1 MHSEEEEKG
10 ELDERRSSTALSSLK
25 LGGTYEE
32 RKSSGVIISDR
43 LGMHEGDT
51 GLVSNRTYSQQRLKS
66 RINEEARGG
75 RGRYKNQQQKMSFKK
90 TKDVDIVLRL

>member
-1 MHSEEEEKG
+1 MKTIESDEPGHSMHSEEEEKG

-51 GLVSNRTYSQQRLKS
+51 GPGGVGDHQRV
-66 RINEEARGG
+66 EQGV
-75 RGRYKNQQQKMSFKK
+75 
-90 TKDVDIVLRL
+90 VDQVAPLGPCVVEIAQRHQ